1 MVGNRAYCKS
11 ASVGVCCVHIKSSS
25 FHLNAENSH
34 SLPLLVCFGVSVVEY
49 IGGEKISDS
58 SFCTDFLGFFLCVSV
73 LGTVTQDKR
82 RVEKRIDKIS
92 SKKSG
97 LTLQIQQRK
106 KNRKTSLV
114 NRAMNGGKQSV
125 QRKKLMDTIFNEL
138 ILADI
143 MMKPEEFCLVW
154 LGLTF
159 IPSGLAALFKLGL
172 MPSVTLAAVGA
183 FLPIIFIK
191 IKKGNRI
198 KAFEAQLGDTLI
210 MMCNGLKSGFSFQQ
224 TMENVANDM
233 PAPIGMEFGRVCNEI
248 RYGATMEEALNNMA
262 ERVKS
267 PDLMLVVSAV
277 LIQRTTGGNLS
288 EILSTIS
295 ETIRDRIKIKGEI
308 SSITAQGRMSGII
321 IGALPVGI
329 AVILM
334 VINPDY
340 MSTFFTTTVGNIMLT
355 VSVIMEIL
363 GFFAIR
369 KVVTI
374 EY

>member
-1 MVGNRAYCKS
+1 MNGLQIS
-11 ASVGVCCVHIKSSS
+11 IIILSVA
-25 FHLNAENSH
+25 FAL
-34 SLPLLVCFGVSVVEY
+34 
-49 IGGEKISDS
+49 
-58 SFCTDFLGFFLCVSV
+58 LGFFLCVSI
-73 LGTVTQDKR
+73 LGGVTQDKR
-82 RVEKRIDKIS
+82 RVEKRVNKIA

-97 LTLQIQQRK
+97 LTLHIQQRK

-114 NRAMNGGKQSV
+114 DRAMNGGKQSA

-191 IKKGNRI
+191 IKKENRR

-224 TMENVANDM
+224 TMENVASDM

-308 SSITAQGRMSGII
+308 SSITAQGRMSGLI
-321 IGALPVGI
+321 IGGLPIAIAL
-329 AVILM
+329 ILM
-334 VINPDY
+334 VVNPEY
-340 MSTFFTTTVGNIMLT
+340 MSTFFTTTAGNIMLA
-355 VSVIMEIL
+355 VSAVMEIF

>member
-1 MVGNRAYCKS
+1 MNGLQISIVIL
-11 ASVGVCCVHIKSSS
+11 SVA
-25 FHLNAENSH
+25 FAL
-34 SLPLLVCFGVSVVEY
+34 
-49 IGGEKISDS
+49 
-58 SFCTDFLGFFLCVSV
+58 LGFFLCVSI
-73 LGTVTQDKR
+73 LGSATQDKR
-82 RVEKRIDKIS
+82 RVEKRVDKIA

-106 KNRKTSLV
+106 KSRKTSLV

-154 LGLTF
+154 LSITF

-191 IKKGNRI
+191 IKKENRR

-224 TMENVANDM
+224 TMENVASDM

-321 IGALPVGI
+321 IGSLPVGI

-334 VINPDY
+334 VINPEY
-340 MSTFFTTTVGNIMLT
+340 MSTFFTTTAGNIMLS

-363 GFFAIR
+363 GFLAIR

>member
-1 MVGNRAYCKS
+1 MNGLQISIVIL
-11 ASVGVCCVHIKSSS
+11 SVA
-25 FHLNAENSH
+25 FAL
-34 SLPLLVCFGVSVVEY
+34 
-49 IGGEKISDS
+49 
-58 SFCTDFLGFFLCVSV
+58 LGFFLCVSI
-73 LGTVTQDKR
+73 LGGVTQDKR
-82 RVEKRIDKIS
+82 RVEKRVNKIA

-106 KNRKTSLV
+106 KNRKSSLV
-114 NRAMNGGKQSV
+114 NRAINGGKQSV
-125 QRKKLMDTIFNEL
+125 QRKRLMDTIFNEL

-191 IKKGNRI
+191 IKKENRR

-224 TMENVANDM
+224 TMENVASDM

-267 PDLMLVVSAV
+267 ADLMLVVSAV

-308 SSITAQGRMSGII
+308 SSITAQGRMSGLI
-321 IGALPVGI
+321 IGSLPI
-329 AVILM
+329 AISAILM
-334 VINPDY
+334 VVNPDY
-340 MSTFFTTTVGNIMLT
+340 MSTFFTTTAGNIMLI

>member
-1 MVGNRAYCKS
+1 MNGLQISIVIL
-11 ASVGVCCVHIKSSS
+11 SVA
-25 FHLNAENSH
+25 FA
-34 SLPLLVCFGVSVVEY
+34 
-49 IGGEKISDS
+49 
-58 SFCTDFLGFFLCVSV
+58 FLGFFLCVSV

-82 RVEKRIDKIS
+82 RVEKRVDKIA

-308 SSITAQGRMSGII
+308 SSITAQGRMSGLI
-321 IGALPVGI
+321 IGSLPI
-329 AVILM
+329 AIAAILM
-334 VINPDY
+334 VVNPDY